1 MHAYNNYYKQIF
13 YFSLEYIKMNKKKI
27 NFNDKKIKNTE
38 FYKNK
43 KIFNVDN
50 IDVNRIL
57 VSKKEPYGK
66 NNSLMY
72 FIGHDDNDV
81 IIRPLCS
88 RLSKATGYINEFNE
102 NKNTTIMS
110 VRVNDEQLF

>member
-1 MHAYNNYYKQIF
+1 
-13 YFSLEYIKMNKKKI
+13 
-27 NFNDKKIKNTE
+27 
-38 FYKNK
+38 
-43 KIFNVDN
+43 
-50 IDVNRIL
+50 
-57 VSKKEPYGK
+57 
-66 NNSLMY
+66 MY